1 MLKYLPFFIFL
12 FVGTA
17 NAQKSGQAS
26 NPSGGMVVYTSRI
39 VLNYTNLYTD
49 TMKFNRQKSIFKWCQ
64 TNSAEAYEQAMK
76 KVKRKH
82 PGAALDKSKS
92 INMSPRDTIGRINL
106 YDALKDSLY
115 SRRDIANRIFLLK
128 AKKPEIHWNIAD
140 STKKI
145 GNYTCS
151 KATAHFRGRDY
162 TAWFTPQIPVPYGP
176 WKLVGLPG
184 LILQAYDSTGNI
196 RFKVQKVT
204 FGNAGTIG
212 SMPLS
217 GKEKAVNLAEYKHV
231 LANEKKMIMHEAYK
245 AVRKMM
251 HKRNTKING
260 PPKMKIKFADG
271 SDKIKH
277 IEIFDDSS
285 GR

>member
-1 MLKYLPFFIFL
+1 MLKYSLFFIFL
-12 FVGTA
+12 LIGTA
-17 NAQKSGQAS
+17 NAQQSDKIS
-26 NPSGGMVVYTSRI
+26 NSSGGVIIYKSRI

-49 TMKFNRQKSIFKWCQ
+49 TLKFNRQKSIFKWYQ

-76 KVKRKH
+76 KVRRKH

-92 INMSPRDTIGRINL
+92 INMSPSDTIGRINL
-106 YDALKDSLY
+106 YDAVKDSLY
-115 SRRDIANRIFLLK
+115 SRRDLANKIYLLK
-128 AKKPEIHWNIAD
+128 AKKPDIRWNILD

-151 KATAHFRGRDY
+151 KATVHFRGRDY
-162 TAWFTPQIPVPYGP
+162 TAWFTPEIPVPYGP

-245 AVRKMM
+245 AARKLM
-251 HKRNTKING
+251 HKYHTKTNG

-277 IEIFDDSS
+277 MEIFDDST
-285 GR
+285 RQ